1 MEDITEQTSSIM
13 TTKKKNESKDPIVRD
28 NGEAL

>member
-1 MEDITEQTSSIM
+1 MEDITEQMSSIM
-13 TTKKKNESKDPIVRD
+13 TTKKNESKDPIVRD